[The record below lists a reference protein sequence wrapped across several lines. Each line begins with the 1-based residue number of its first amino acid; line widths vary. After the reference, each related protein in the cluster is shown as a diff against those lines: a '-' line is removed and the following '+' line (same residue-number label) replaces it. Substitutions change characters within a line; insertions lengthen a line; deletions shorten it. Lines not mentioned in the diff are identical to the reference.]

1 MAGPSRRGR
10 RSPGGRSSLG
20 VVLAALLTAGAGV
33 SLAPPA
39 DATTATARSAEAIPT
54 RTPIKHV
61 IVVIGENHTFDNVFA
76 TWRPPAGERV
86 RNLLSE
92 GIVTDSGGCGPAAER
107 ATQRQAI
114 DLDTYRVRPLS
125 TVPYVMLPHPDTTT
139 AKGQPPNVPDPR
151 FPADL
156 PNCPYQITRYVPY
169 PNAYV
174 GDPIHRFYQMWQ
186 QVDGGRNDL
195 WTWTA
200 NTAGFDNGANPPQ
213 PIHQGALQMGYYS
226 MSAGDAPVLRFLA
239 DHYASSDNYHQAV
252 MGGTGANH
260 IALGTGDA
268 AYDQDAAGR
277 PVRPPD
283 NQIENPNPKP
293 GTNNN
298 FTQDGYSGGS
308 YSNCSDRSQP
318 GVRSIREFLDSH
330 RVFRDGDCA
339 PGAYYLLNNYN
350 PGYLADGRPAPLGPD
365 RFTVTPQRFP
375 TIADELASHGVS
387 WAYFGEGW
395 NNGRPT
401 PAYCGICD
409 PMQYATSI
417 MTNPAQRRNL
427 QGYDRFTA
435 DVTAGSLPAVS
446 FVKPGDEDDGHPGS
460 STLSRFEAFTTDVVR
475 RVLARPALFAST
487 AIMVT
492 MDEGGGYYDSGYV
505 EPVSFFGDGPRIPM
519 LVVSPYAPAA
529 RIDHTYTDHVSLL
542 KFIER
547 NWGLSPL
554 SSRSIDN
561 LPNPVPGEGDADVP
575 ANVPA
580 IGDLMGLFDFA
591 HRRADRPVP

>member
-1 MAGPSRRGR
+1 MAGLSERGP
-10 RSPGGRSSLG
+10 RSARGRSSVG
-20 VVLAALLTAGAGV
+20 MALAAALAAGAAGV
-33 SLAPPA
+33 SLAPSA
-39 DATTATARSAEAIPT
+39 GAITGARSPEAIPT

-76 TWRPPAGERV
+76 TWRPPTGEQV

-92 GIVTDSGGCGPAAER
+92 GIVGDAGGCGPGAVR
-107 ATQRQAI
+107 ALQRQAI
-114 DLDTYRVRPLS
+114 DVDAYRVTPL
-125 TVPYVMLPHPDTTT
+125 TTGPYLTLPRPDTTT
-139 AKGQPPNVPDPR
+139 AKGQPADVPDAR
-151 FPADL
+151 FPAVL
-156 PNCPYQITRYVPY
+156 PNCPYRITRYVPY

-195 WTWTA
+195 WVWTP
-200 NTAGFDNGANPPQ
+200 NTAGDDNGAVPPQ
-213 PIHQGALQMGYYS
+213 PIHQGDLQMGYYS

-268 AYDQDAAGR
+268 ASYQDAAGR

-283 NQIENPNPKP
+283 NQIENPDPKP

-318 GVRSIREFLDSH
+318 GVRSIRAHLDRFST
-330 RVFRDGDCA
+330 FRDGDCA

-350 PGYLADGRPAPLGPD
+350 PGYLADGRPAPLGPNQ
-365 RFTVTPQRFP
+365 FTVPPQRFP
-375 TIADELASHGVS
+375 TIADALASRGIS
-387 WAYFGEGW
+387 WAYYGEGW
-395 NNGRPT
+395 NDGRPT
-401 PAYCGICD
+401 PGYCGICD

-427 QGYDRFTA
+427 QGYDRFVA
-435 DVTAGSLPAVS
+435 DVAAGTLPAVS
-446 FVKPGDEDDGHPGS
+446 FVKPAEDDDGHPSS
-460 STLSRFEAFTTDVVR
+460 STLSRFEGFTTDVVR
-475 RVLARPALFAST
+475 RVLAHPRLFAST
-487 AIMVT
+487 AILVT
-492 MDEGGGYYDSGYV
+492 MDEGGGYYDSGYI
-505 EPVSFFGDGPRIPM
+505 EPLSFFGDGPRIPM
-519 LVVSPYAPAA
+519 LVVSPYTRAGHV
-529 RIDHTYTDHVSLL
+529 DHTYTDHVSVL

-547 NWGLSPL
+547 NWSLRPL
-554 SSRSIDN
+554 SARSTDN
-561 LPNPVPGEGDADVP
+561 LPDPLARDGDPYVPVNP
-575 ANVPA
+575 PA
-580 IGDLMGLFDFA
+580 IGDLMSLFDFG
-591 HRRADRPVP
+591 HRRADSPTP